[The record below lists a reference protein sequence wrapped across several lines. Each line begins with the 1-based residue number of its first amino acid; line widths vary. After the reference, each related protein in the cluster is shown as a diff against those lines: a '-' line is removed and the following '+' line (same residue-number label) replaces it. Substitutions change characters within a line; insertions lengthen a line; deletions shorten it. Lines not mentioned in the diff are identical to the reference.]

1 MTKTIKYRF
10 ATVIIDED
18 LVIATMNEGIT
29 IVSEHNNELERIA
42 NKYFK
47 DKPFVYI
54 SNRTNSY
61 SIDPSTYLRTSHI
74 DNLIGFA
81 VVSETQIVLSNTQL
95 EKLFMDKPFQAFT
108 TIEKAKQWAKE
119 LLVQHH
125 I

>member
-1 MTKTIKYRF
+1 MAKTIKYRF
-10 ATVIIDED
+10 ATVTIDED